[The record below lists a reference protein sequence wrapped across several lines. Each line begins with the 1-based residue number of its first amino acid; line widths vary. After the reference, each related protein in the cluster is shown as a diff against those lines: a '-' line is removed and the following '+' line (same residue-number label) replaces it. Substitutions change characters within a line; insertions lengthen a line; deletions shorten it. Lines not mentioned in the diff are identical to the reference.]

1 MSHTTRESL
10 LVRIRGGDEVAWE
23 EFHTRYRSLIAW
35 AAGRAGLAGA
45 DLDDAVQDVMLELFR
60 GQPTF
65 RYDRTRGRFRD
76 YLFVVTRRAAARARA
91 RAARQGVT
99 AVEFPEPAADD
110 GLQAEWEAEWQRTV
124 LREALDVVRGE
135 VEARTFRAF
144 ELYELEGRDVAAVA
158 TELGVSAA
166 TVYQARTR
174 IVRRLR
180 AVADGLAE
188 R

>member
-23 EFHTRYRSLIAW
+23 EFHARYRPLIAW
-35 AAGRAGLAGA
+35 AVGRAGLTGA
-45 DLDDAVQDVMLELFR
+45 DVDDAAQDVMLELFR
-60 GQPTF
+60 GQLTF

-76 YLFVVTRRAAARARA
+76 YLFVVARRAAARVRA
-91 RAARQGVT
+91 KAARREVT
-99 AVEFPEPAADD
+99 AAELPEPAADD
-110 GLQAEWEAEWQRTV
+110 GFRAAWEAEWQRAV

-144 ELYELEGRDVAAVA
+144 ELYELGGRDVAAVA
-158 TELGVSAA
+158 AELGVSVA

-174 IVRRLR
+174 VVRRLR
-180 AVADGLAE
+180 AVADGLGE
-188 R
+188 L